1 MMSSHHPDDVKSRF
15 AGARCLVTGGAGR
28 IGSNRSRAV
37 VAAGATVTV
46 LDDLSTGSLDN
57 LADVHVRVV
66 RGGVADSPQLREL
79 VRESDYVFHMA
90 AQVGNVKS
98 IEFPVSDAQ
107 SNIIGTVRLLDAAR
121 GSAVKRIVYPSSP
134 AIWGE
139 AEPLP
144 IDESHP
150 QRPASFYALSK

>member
-15 AGARCLVTGGAGR
+15 AGVRCLVTGGAGF
-28 IGSNRSRAV
+28 IGSNLSRAL
-37 VAAGATVTV
+37 VAAGASVTV

-57 LADVHVRVV
+57 LADISVRVV

-107 SNIIGTVRLLDAAR
+107 SNIIGTVRLLDR
-121 GSAVKRIVYPSSP
+121 KEHTS
-134 AIWGE
+134 E
-139 AEPLP
+139 
-144 IDESHP
+144 
-150 QRPASFYALSK
+150 